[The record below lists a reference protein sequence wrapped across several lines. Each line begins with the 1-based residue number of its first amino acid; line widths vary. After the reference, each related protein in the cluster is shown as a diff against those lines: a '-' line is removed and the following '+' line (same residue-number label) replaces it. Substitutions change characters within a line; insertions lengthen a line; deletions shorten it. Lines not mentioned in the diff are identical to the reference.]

1 MATTYETIRPRFEQV
16 QDYVVSDLDRVIE
29 QTDGGNY
36 IAAALIT
43 CACDALSNL
52 KYGQQNRGYL
62 FFEDLLPSE
71 WRPVAKSLY
80 EAIRHGLIH
89 TYDTRLICIG
99 PRELEVIIS
108 WGQKP
113 HLHLSENGKQIY
125 INIKSLSNDF
135 KAALKQFESDLQEQP
150 TLRDTFARSINR
162 WRKQQIAKDEVAKWE
177 QLLGLGKRCAA

>member
-1 MATTYETIRPRFEQV
+1 VATTYEAIRSRFEQV
-16 QDYVVSDLDRVIE
+16 RDYVVSDLDRVIE

-52 KYGQQNRGYL
+52 KHGRENHGYL
-62 FFEDLLPSE
+62 FFKELLPNE

-80 EAIRHGLIH
+80 EAIRHGLVH

-113 HLHLSENGKQIY
+113 HLRLSENGKQVY
-125 INIKSLSNDF
+125 INIRQLSQDF
-135 KAALKQFESDLQEQP
+135 KAALKRFESDLQEQA
-150 TLRDTFARSINR
+150 TLRDTFARSIHR
-162 WRKQQIAKDEVAKWE
+162 WRKQLIAKSEVEKWE
-177 QLLGLGKRCAA
+177 QLLRIGK